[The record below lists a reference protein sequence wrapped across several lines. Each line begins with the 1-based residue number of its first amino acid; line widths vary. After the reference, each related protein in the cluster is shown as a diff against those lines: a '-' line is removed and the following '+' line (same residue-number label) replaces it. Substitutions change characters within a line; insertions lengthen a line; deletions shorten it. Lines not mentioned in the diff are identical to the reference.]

1 MRANSGESWTV
12 RCGRNCGIPMTGGGG
27 RVMSDSCGSRAGMN
41 CDISVTGGGRPVA
54 GGSGPVAGG
63 GGGPVAGGGGLVAGR
78 GGPVG
83 GRRTCCASGGCRC
96 HREGWQKSSG
106 LFVRTVFPCSL
117 GYKQSQ
123 QDQTHREPHGRA
135 AQSPARL

>member
-12 RCGRNCGIPMTGGGG
+12 CCGRNCGIPMTGGGG

-41 CDISVTGGGRPVA
+41 CDISVTGGGGPVA
-54 GGSGPVAGG
+54 GGLMAG
-63 GGGPVAGGGGLVAGR
+63 GGGPVAGCGR
-78 GGPVG
+78 PVG
-83 GRRTCCASGGCRC
+83 GRRACCAFGGCRC

-106 LFVRTVFPCSL
+106 LFARTVFSCSL